1 MGRLALGQATKARRK
16 GRRPT
21 REWSAPSF
29 FETLSWRVEL
39 VRLSPEASLRGFL
52 TQENTR
58 MSSPFVWFHHN
69 GKNPNKTKTFLES
82 LLGIQ
87 TSDGPGG
94 MTMLAA
100 GGGPFA
106 ALGSEEDRYGDRDE
120 WIPFLAVEDVDVAT
134 QRAVAAG
141 ASMLR
146 EKSRGPAG
154 EFTVVRDPGG
164 AALALWKK
172 A

>member
-1 MGRLALGQATKARRK
+1 
-16 GRRPT
+16 
-21 REWSAPSF
+21 
-29 FETLSWRVEL
+29 
-39 VRLSPEASLRGFL
+39 
-52 TQENTR
+52 

-69 GKNPNKTKTFLES
+69 GKKPNETKGFLES
-82 LLGIQ
+82 LLNLQ
-87 TSDGPGG
+87 ASEGPGG

-106 ALGSEEDRYGDRDE
+106 ALGSKADRYGDRDE
-120 WIPFLAVEDVDVAT
+120 WIPFVAVEDVDAAT
-134 QRAVAAG
+134 KRAVDLG
-141 ASMLR
+141 GTLLR